1 MRKPVIAIDGP
12 VGSGKSTVA
21 RRAAALLG
29 YLYLDTGAMYRAVA
43 LAAERAGVALDDAA
57 ALERIAQEARIELTA
72 DEGAPSN
79 VEPRSSNTTVRVL
92 LDGEDVTAAIRSPDM
107 SQAASRVALVAGVRR
122 VMVAT
127 QQRMGAGGGVV
138 MEGRDIGTVVFP
150 DAEVKVFLT
159 ASAEVRARRRL
170 ADHLARGEHLT
181 FDQMREEIV
190 ERDRRDRER
199 DASPLRQAPDAVL
212 VDTSAMEVE
221 ETSRLVAQIVRTATV
236 ESG

>member
-181 FDQMREEIV
+181 FDQMLEEIV